1 MLLCEPQGHVGNLGE
16 LLGYLHVSLR
26 VLLRDR
32 ADELNY
38 LLLAEVPEVLD
49 HEQLLYVVL
58 VHKTVLASNHV
69 GNDAREAHVLSPFL

>member
-16 LLGYLHVSLR
+16 LLDYLHGNLW

-49 HEQLLYVVL
+49 PEQVLCVVL
-58 VHKTVLASNHV
+58 VHKTVLAFNHV
-69 GNDAREAHVLSPFL
+69 GNDVWEAHILSPFL